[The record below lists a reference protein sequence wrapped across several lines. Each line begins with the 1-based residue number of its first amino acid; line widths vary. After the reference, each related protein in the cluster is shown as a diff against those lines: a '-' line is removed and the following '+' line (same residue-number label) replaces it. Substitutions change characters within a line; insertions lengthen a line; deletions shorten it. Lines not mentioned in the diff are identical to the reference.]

1 MTSKTQ
7 TEQYLRNV
15 ALPEQTNSYTVI
27 SHGVIIDTVR
37 QMLTDNG
44 FTIKEELYKGEANG
58 NIALGFMQLENS
70 LDPDMS
76 MTFNWANSYNKQV
89 RFSCAIGGFIYDNST
104 PFVSGT
110 SQGKWNRKHTGTAL
124 DETKEVIEA
133 MIVSAHDHFAEIIAM
148 KEQFKSIK
156 LSRKEYAK
164 LSGLFYFDK
173 ALISPEQA
181 SILKRE
187 YDNSS
192 FDYSDKGTLWEY
204 YKMLM
209 FAVVDQSP
217 KAWYKQQAEISNY
230 INIMYNISKTLV
242 APGEANLEETVVE
255 NEEPQEIQ
263 NVGDEVVIEPVL
275 ESGATVIIDV
285 ANPNHET
292 IVLAQYPATAEEVVT
307 EDPMKNIDKLIDA
320 QNLIKEPMRGP
331 VEEMTEEV
339 EEVQPEPTINFAVE
353 EDPAFDWSMTE
364 EPAVEIKEEVIPTE
378 QKTIDLSDIEGEYS
392 LDELPTVIETI
403 EKRIEEAKAPVM
415 SEEQIEMVKEE
426 HGIIETG
433 EPDQEM
439 VGAQIIEED
448 SEIEAMFEMIEDEV
462 EEVEEE
468 TPWYTGEE
476 PTQQDTS
483 ISPTIIPASMREAV
497 ADILEN
503 SYGNKRQVVDSV
515 EDTDSVMFILDSQEF
530 FHVDK

>member
-242 APGEANLEETVVE
+242 APGEANLNSMHFAEQEANVSDISF
-255 NEEPQEIQ
+255 EP
-263 NVGDEVVIEPVL
+263 NVSAQHPVTP
-275 ESGATVIIDV
+275 EDAHD
-285 ANPNHET
+285 
-292 IVLAQYPATAEEVVT
+292 TAVT

-331 VEEMTEEV
+331 VEEMTKEVEVTEEEDTFNWDISATEEV
-339 EEVQPEPTINFAVE
+339 ELTDASPEF
-353 EDPAFDWSMTE
+353 
-364 EPAVEIKEEVIPTE
+364 EEVIPTE

-483 ISPTIIPASMREAV
+483 VSPTIIPASMREAV

>member
-242 APGEANLEETVVE
+242 APGEANLDSMHSAE
-255 NEEPQEIQ
+255 QEIEDCT
-263 NVGDEVVIEPVL
+263 DEVIEQEANVSDISFEPNVSAQHPVTP
-275 ESGATVIIDV
+275 EDAHD
-285 ANPNHET
+285 
-292 IVLAQYPATAEEVVT
+292 TAVT
-307 EDPMKNIDKLIDA
+307 EDPMKSIDKLIDA

-331 VEEMTEEV
+331 VEKMTEEV
-339 EEVQPEPTINFAVE
+339 EEVQPEPTINFVVE
-353 EDPAFDWSMTE
+353 ENPAFDWSMAE

-392 LDELPTVIETI
+392 LDELPTVMETI
-403 EKRIEEAKAPVM
+403 EKKIEEAKAPVM

-483 ISPTIIPASMREAV
+483 VSPTIIPASMREAV